1 MVNPPPPSPHL
12 SGMAVP
18 CPIFWEG
25 GGWTQVRLGWVRL
38 DYLGV
43 SGSLSKS
50 WSLLL
55 RLKSNLVA
63 QIGDIFFFLLGHFD
77 I

>member
-1 MVNPPPPSPHL
+1 MVTPPPPHPTYQGWLYHVL
-12 SGMAVP
+12 FFGR
-18 CPIFWEG
+18 G

>member
-1 MVNPPPPSPHL
+1 MGRDIASKIVKGVLRVDKSML
-12 SGMAVP
+12 
-18 CPIFWEG
+18 
-25 GGWTQVRLGWVRL
+25 Q
-38 DYLGV
+38 GV
-43 SGSLSKS
+43 SGSLTKS

-63 QIGDIFFFLLGHFD
+63 QTGDIFFFLLGHFD